1 MPIDQLPSPS
11 PEINAAKE
19 RKGKTQFILTGF
31 AQETDFR
38 VFAFEGIGA
47 DRVRTKHTVRADLG
61 LIRRYGIKV
70 QDLPLLCRSLLDRH
84 DNDGDAGALTF
95 SEAEMR
101 LYSEDCAAMR
111 TAAAQ
116 KRKPSRKPTSEN
128 VGAAWR
134 APQVW

>member
-1 MPIDQLPSPS
+1 MN
-11 PEINAAKE
+11 EVM
-19 RKGKTQFILTGF
+19 QFTLTGF
-31 AQETDFR
+31 THDSGFR
-38 VFAFEGIGA
+38 VFAFERIGL
-47 DRVRTKHTVRADLG
+47 DRRPSEYTVRADLG

-84 DNDGDAGALTF
+84 DNEGDAGALTF

-101 LYSEDCAAMR
+101 VYSEDCAAAR
-111 TAAAQ
+111 AAAAQ
-116 KRKPSRKPTSEN
+116 KRKPSRKPPSEN